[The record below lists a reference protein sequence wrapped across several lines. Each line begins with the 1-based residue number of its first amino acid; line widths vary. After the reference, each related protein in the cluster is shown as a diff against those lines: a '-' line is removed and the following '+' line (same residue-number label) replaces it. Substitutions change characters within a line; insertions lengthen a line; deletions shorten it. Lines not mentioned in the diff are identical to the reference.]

1 MSIKKKFEANITL
14 TWTEDPESIEYKWD
28 DKLITSEIN
37 TWLKDLGFKVEV
49 KVKEYTDKKKIEK
62 EWRDAVAD
70 GHIVSSLEEFIEDK
84 EAGCYDKSS

>member
-1 MSIKKKFEANITL
+1 MEKQNIKKSPSTKENSKIIIKPA
-14 TWTEDPESIEYKWD
+14 E
-28 DKLITSEIN
+28 
-37 TWLKDLGFKVEV
+37 
-49 KVKEYTDKKKIEK
+49 KEYTDKKKIEK

>member
-49 KVKEYTDKKKIEK
+49 KVNDS
-62 EWRDAVAD
+62 
-70 GHIVSSLEEFIEDK
+70 H
-84 EAGCYDKSS
+84 